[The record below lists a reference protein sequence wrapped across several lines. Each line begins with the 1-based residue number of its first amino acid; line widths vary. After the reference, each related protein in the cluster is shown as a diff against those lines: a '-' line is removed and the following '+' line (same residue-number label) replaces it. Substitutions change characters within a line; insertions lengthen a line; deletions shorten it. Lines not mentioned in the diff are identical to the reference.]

1 MSQPNPTMSH
11 TPQQLQEKSDHMLA
25 QLQST
30 ERLIIAHFAP
40 TSRERQ
46 ESQRLLH
53 QVWALCFLGYNTGAV
68 VPDVVPEL
76 VNPELF
82 PEHRQDVHETSSFES
97 VPEKVAKAKVR
108 SIKSAKPKKA
118 KSKSRK

>member
-1 MSQPNPTMSH
+1 MSQPSPTMSH

-53 QVWALCFLGYNTGAV
+53 QVWALCFLGYNAGAV
-68 VPDVVPEL
+68 VPDPVPEL

-82 PEHRQDVHETSSFES
+82 PDHTQDAAEAVT
-97 VPEKVAKAKVR
+97 EKVAKAKVR

-118 KSKSRK
+118 KSKTRK